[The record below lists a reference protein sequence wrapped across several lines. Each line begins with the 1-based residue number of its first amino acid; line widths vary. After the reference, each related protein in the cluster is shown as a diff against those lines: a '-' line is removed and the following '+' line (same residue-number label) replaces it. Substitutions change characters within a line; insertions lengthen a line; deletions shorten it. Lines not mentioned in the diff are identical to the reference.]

1 MNFYS
6 PTGAMRRILDR
17 LQTVIDKWT
26 INLTKLDIFPSLDVV
41 AVSHPLVPFPSA
53 FTRFKETISKLQKN
67 V

>member
-1 MNFYS
+1 
-6 PTGAMRRILDR
+6 MRRILDR

>member
-53 FTRFKETISKLQKN
+53 FTRFKETSSKLQKN